1 MELRASRT
9 EHMDETEAAG
19 VCDGGHLDC
28 GGGLLI
34 AIKRAMSAIEV
45 GHVLEIRSLEPSV
58 GNDLPAWCRL
68 AGHELLRV
76 EAHGPQT
83 RFAVRRGR

>member
-1 MELRASRT
+1 
-9 EHMDETEAAG
+9 MDELDVAG

-34 AIKRAMSAIEV
+34 AIKRAMSAIEI
-45 GHVLEIRSLEPSV
+45 GRVLEVRSLEPSV

-68 AGHELLRV
+68 VGHDLLRV
-76 EAHGPQT
+76 EHDGAQT

>member
-1 MELRASRT
+1 VDGL
-9 EHMDETEAAG
+9 DVAG

-45 GHVLEIRSLEPSV
+45 GRVLEIRSLEPSV

-68 AGHELLRV
+68 VGHDLLRV
-76 EAHGPQT
+76 KTSGEQT
-83 RFAVRRGR
+83 CFAVRRGR